1 MTADQFEALA
11 RIMRLRANS
20 SAYAGLKLVLVDGLK
35 HTEAAE
41 VSGAARQNITKMVG
55 RAREV
60 VQDAQ
65 MLADVDVAD
74 KAR

>member
-1 MTADQFEALA
+1 MTDEQFSALA
-11 RIMRLRANS
+11 RIMRLRPSS
-20 SAYAGLKLVLVDGLK
+20 SAYAGLRLVLVDGLK

-41 VSGAARQNITKMVG
+41 GSGAARQNITKMVG

-60 VQDAQ
+60 IQDAQ
-65 MLADVDVAD
+65 VLADVNVAD